1 MHSNTNNNE
10 TNKDKNGISK
20 EILEKL
26 ANDCRISPKNL
37 AIMLDKEEGEIK
49 EIIESLERERVII
62 GYKAIIDWDKTDKEH
77 VTALIEVKVAPQ
89 RERGFDKIAEKIYN
103 YDEVQTVYLM
113 SGGFDL
119 AVILEGRTMRE
130 VAYFVAEKI
139 AVMDGIIATATHFVL
154 RKYKEKG
161 VIYSLDERADTRVN
175 ML

>member
-1 MHSNTNNNE
+1 MHHN
-10 TNKDKNGISK
+10 DISK
-20 EILEKL
+20 EILDRLEQ
-26 ANDCRISPKNL
+26 DCRISPKNL

-49 EIIESLERERVII
+49 DLIERLEKERVII
-62 GYKAIIDWDKTDKEH
+62 GYKAIIDWDKIDKEH
-77 VTALIEVKVAPQ
+77 VTALIELKVVPQ
-89 RERGFDKIAEKIYN
+89 RDGGFDKIAEKIYN

-139 AVMDGIIATATHFVL
+139 AVMDGIISTATHFVL

-161 VIYSLDERADTRVN
+161 VIYSLDERADTRIN
-175 ML
+175 LF

>member
-1 MHSNTNNNE
+1 MQV
-10 TNKDKNGISK
+10 SK

-26 ANDCRISPKNL
+26 EQDCRISPRNL
-37 AIMLDKEEGEIK
+37 ALMLNKEEGEIK
-49 EIIESLERERVII
+49 AIIEDLERERVIL

-77 VTALIEVKVAPQ
+77 VTALIELKVQPQ
-89 RERGFDKIAEKIYN
+89 RDGGFDKIAEKIYN
-103 YDEVQTVYLM
+103 YEEVQTAYLM

-139 AVMDGIIATATHFVL
+139 AVIDGILATATHFVL

-161 VIYSLDERADTRVN
+161 VVYSLDERADTRISFYE
-175 ML
+175 